1 MKSSLPSMASSIFPV
16 SPYFLPLSV
25 LGKKKE
31 ELNGVLGN
39 SW

>member
-1 MKSSLPSMASSIFPV
+1 MASSIFPV